1 MSEKLI
7 IKDEVHGLI
16 ELEGA
21 YKELAESKD
30 FQRLKDIKSSNQM
43 DKVDMKLIRGLIS
56 EKGIQRFS
64 FIKIILLVDSIF
76 PIH

>member
-1 MSEKLI
+1 MTYKIVSSSYFILNKIKL
-7 IKDEVHGLI
+7 K
-16 ELEGA
+16 A
-21 YKELAESKD
+21 M
-30 FQRLKDIKSSNQM
+30 QRLKDITSKNQM

-64 FIKIILLVDSIF
+64 FIKIFLLVDSIF